1 MRFGKKKNAE
11 HTPVSDPL
19 RLDNFFPFELLN
31 FAVGQIIGDDVGG
44 LGVRVVDVEL
54 TTMQHH
60 QPAQL
65 ISARLWRHKQ
75 AKPEAVNQKTFFYV
89 SLERERDRQTD
100 RQRDGVTCVSVDV
113 DGHSPENVGTGA
125 VLLLFSGGIESKL
138 LVQLRNFGSHVAAL
152 QTRRRA
158 GSENCSRHLSL
169 VPAAHC

>member
-1 MRFGKKKNAE
+1 MRFGKEKKNAE

-44 LGVRVVDVEL
+44 LGARVVDVEL

-75 AKPEAVNQKTFFYV
+75 AKPDSGEPKDVFYV
-89 SLERERDRQTD
+89 SPERERDRQTEG
-100 RQRDGVTCVSVDV
+100 RCYLCIR
-113 DGHSPENVGTGA
+113 
-125 VLLLFSGGIESKL
+125 
-138 LVQLRNFGSHVAAL
+138 
-152 QTRRRA
+152 
-158 GSENCSRHLSL
+158 
-169 VPAAHC
+169 